1 MAGFF
6 VFLVHAS
13 HRSMNGQRSRNI
25 RLLEDALVGESRMK
39 GKRTWTKWA
48 APRRG
53 VTETD
58 WAQEW
63 LAELKKCNLPGPDYI
78 VRAPTST
85 LHGWLNRPAGYNDF
99 RRSLHL
105 LLMLYAGE
113 TPATVVEY
121 TPHSCRH
128 VQVTAGTQL
137 AAQGFLTEQSMA
149 TLGHWEQGS
158 KMPKRYDSAACV
170 SELHTRSK
178 ITEAIRT
185 GWRPATDG
193 QLPTPP
199 TPVAVT
205 AAAPM
210 TPRPSETRSST
221 TGPQATTKEDG
232 SRSAQ
237 AVVNKRRNIAHMTS
251 ATTRATRCG
260 WFTCGTPEDPAPGAV
275 FGSIGKA
282 RRCKTCFGG
291 L

>member
-1 MAGFF
+1 MSGFF
-6 VFLVHAS
+6 AFLVHAS
-13 HRSMNGQRSRNI
+13 HRSANGQRSRKV
-25 RLLEDALVGESRMK
+25 RLMQDALVGESRMK

-63 LAELKKCNLPGPDYI
+63 LAELNKCNLPGPDYV

-199 TPVAVT
+199 TPVGATV
-205 AAAPM
+205 AAPM

-221 TGPQATTKEDG
+221 TGPQATTNEDR

-237 AVVNKRRNIAHMTS
+237 AVVNKRRNMAHMTS

-260 WFTCGTPEDPAPGAV
+260 WFTCGTPENPAPGAI